1 MTGEKQK
8 DGYLI
13 VDFPRTREI
22 VVDVMVPAEKKH
34 MIHVLFEADVTE
46 VRKYLK
52 KKKGE
57 GAAVPSLTA
66 FIIKCTADAAMTN
79 KRIAALRFASRKLA
93 IFDEM
98 HVSCNVEKEIDGQ
111 NQPMAH
117 IIRQANRK
125 NINEIHDE
133 IHSYA
138 NEGYKKQIG
147 PLKKFAKFP
156 RFVRSIFISPML
168 FNPNKIAK
176 QGFNIIVTS
185 MGMFG
190 AGGGHIIP
198 YQHCSLC
205 ISVGGITR
213 KPGIVGDHIEPREF
227 LSITATFDHDITDGA
242 PAARFAQVLKEHI
255 ERGHGLLP
263 EEVGQNA

>member
-1 MTGEKQK
+1 MNGKTQK
-8 DGYLI
+8 DGYCI
-13 VDFPRTREI
+13 VDFPRIREI
-22 VVDVMVPAEKKH
+22 VVDVMIPAQSKH
-34 MIHVLFEADVTE
+34 MIHVLFEADVTD

-52 KKKGE
+52 KKKSE

-66 FIIKCTADAAMTN
+66 FIIKCVADAAMTN
-79 KRIAALRFASRKLA
+79 KRIAALRFAPRKLA

-111 NQPMAH
+111 SQPMAH

-125 NINEIHDE
+125 SINEIHDE

-138 NEGYKKQIG
+138 KEGFKRQIG
-147 PLKKFAKFP
+147 LLKNFAKLP
-156 RFVRSIFISPML
+156 RFLRAIFISSML
-168 FNPNKIAK
+168 FNLNKIAK

-213 KPGIVGDHIEPREF
+213 KPGIVDDRIEPRDY

-255 ERGHGLLP
+255 ERGHGLLGK
-263 EEVGQNA
+263 E

>member
-1 MTGEKQK
+1 MTGKKQK
-8 DGYLI
+8 DGYQV
-13 VDFPRTREI
+13 VDFPRVREI
-22 VVDVMVPAEKKH
+22 VVDVMVPAESKH
-34 MIHVLFEADVTE
+34 MIHVLFEADVTGI
-46 VRKYLK
+46 RKYREK
-52 KKKGE
+52 KKIE
-57 GAAVPSLTA
+57 GAAAPSITA
-66 FIIKCTADAAMTN
+66 FIIKCVADAAMTN

-111 NQPMAH
+111 NQPMGLVV
-117 IIRQANRK
+117 RQANRK
-125 NINEIHDE
+125 SIDEIHDE

-138 NEGYKKQIG
+138 KEGFKKQIE
-147 PLKKFAKFP
+147 PLRKFAKLP
-156 RFVRSIFISPML
+156 RFLRAIFFSSML
-168 FNPNKIAK
+168 SNPNQIVK

-190 AGGGHIIP
+190 AGGGHVIP

-213 KPGIVGDHIEPREF
+213 KPGIVEDRIEPREF

-242 PAARFAQVLKEHI
+242 PAARFAQVLKEYI
-255 ERGHGLLP
+255 ESGHGLLSK
-263 EEVGQNA
+263 E

>member
-1 MTGEKQK
+1 MTGIIQK
-8 DGYLI
+8 DGFQV
-13 VDFPRTREI
+13 VDFPRVREI
-22 VVDVMVPAEKKH
+22 VVDVMVPAQNKH
-34 MIHVLFEADVTE
+34 MIHVLFEADVTD
-46 VRKYLK
+46 VRKYREK
-52 KKKGE
+52 KKTE
-57 GAAVPSLTA
+57 EAAVPSLTA
-66 FIIKCTADAAMTN
+66 FIIKCVADAAMTN
-79 KRIAALRFASRKLA
+79 KRITALRFASRKLA

-133 IHSYA
+133 IYSYA
-138 NEGYKKQIG
+138 KEGFKKQIG
-147 PLKKFAKFP
+147 LLKKFAKLP
-156 RFVRSIFISPML
+156 RFMRAIFFSSML
-168 FNPNKIAK
+168 TNPNKIAK

-213 KPGIVGDHIEPREF
+213 KPGIVENRIEPREY

-242 PAARFAQVLKEHI
+242 PAARFAQILKEYI

-263 EEVGQNA
+263 KE

>member
-1 MTGEKQK
+1 MPGKIQK
-8 DGYLI
+8 DGYHI
-13 VDFPRTREI
+13 VDFPRVREI
-22 VVDVMVPAEKKH
+22 VVDVMVPAQNKH
-34 MIHVLFEADVTE
+34 MIHVLFEADVTD
-46 VRKYLK
+46 VRKYLTK
-52 KKKGE
+52 KKSE
-57 GAAVPSLTA
+57 GAAAPSLTS
-66 FIIKCTADAAMTN
+66 FIIKCVADAAMSN
-79 KRIAALRFASRKLA
+79 KRIAALRFSSRKLA

-111 NQPMAH
+111 SQPMAH
-117 IIRQANRK
+117 IIRRANRK
-125 NINEIHDE
+125 NISDIHDE

-138 NEGYKKQIG
+138 KEGFKKQIG
-147 PLKKFAKFP
+147 LLKNFAKLP
-156 RFVRSIFISPML
+156 RFLRAIFFSSML

-213 KPGIVGDHIEPREF
+213 KPGIVDDHIEPREY
-227 LSITATFDHDITDGA
+227 LSMTATFDHDITDGA

-255 ERGHGLLP
+255 ERGHGLLSK
-263 EEVGQNA
+263 E

>member
-1 MTGEKQK
+1 MTGKIQK
-8 DGYLI
+8 DGYHI
-13 VDFPRTREI
+13 VDFPRTREFVI
-22 VVDVMVPAEKKH
+22 DVMIPAERKH

-46 VRKYLK
+46 VRKYREK
-52 KKKGE
+52 KRTE

-66 FIIKCTADAAMTN
+66 FIIKCVADAAMTN
-79 KRIAALRFASRKLA
+79 RRIAALRFASRKLA

-111 NQPMAH
+111 SQPMGLV
-117 IIRQANRK
+117 IRQANRK
-125 NINEIHDE
+125 AIDEIHDE

-138 NEGYKKQIG
+138 KEGFKKQIG
-147 PLKKFAKFP
+147 PLKRFAQLP
-156 RFVRSIFISPML
+156 RFLRAIFFSSL
-168 FNPNKIAK
+168 FSNPSKIVE

-190 AGGGHIIP
+190 AGGGHFIP

-205 ISVGGITR
+205 VSVGGITR
-213 KPGIVGDHIEPREF
+213 KPGIVEDRVEPREY

-242 PAARFAQVLKEHI
+242 PAARFAQVLKEYI
-255 ERGHGLLP
+255 ERGHGLLSR
-263 EEVGQNA
+263 E

>member
-1 MTGEKQK
+1 MTGKKQK
-8 DGYLI
+8 DGYHI
-13 VDFPRTREI
+13 VDFPRIREI
-22 VVDVMVPAEKKH
+22 VVDVMVPAQNKH
-34 MIHVLFEADVTE
+34 MIHVLFEADVTD

-52 KKKGE
+52 KNKSE
-57 GAAVPSLTA
+57 GAAVPSLTS
-66 FIIKCTADAAMTN
+66 FIIKCVADAAMTN

-98 HVSCNVEKEIDGQ
+98 HISCNVEKEIDGQ
-111 NQPMAH
+111 SQPMAH

-138 NEGYKKQIG
+138 KEGYKKQIG
-147 PLKKFAKFP
+147 PLKNFSKLP
-156 RFVRSIFISPML
+156 RFLRAIFFSSML

-213 KPGIVGDHIEPREF
+213 KPGIVDDHFEPREY

-255 ERGHGLLP
+255 ERGHGLLSK
-263 EEVGQNA
+263 E

>member
-1 MTGEKQK
+1 MTGKIQK
-8 DGYLI
+8 DGYHI
-13 VDFPRTREI
+13 VEFARIREI
-22 VVDVMVPAEKKH
+22 VIDVMVPAQNKH
-34 MIHVLFEADVTE
+34 MIHVLFEADVTD
-46 VRKYLK
+46 VRKYREK
-52 KKKGE
+52 KKIE

-66 FIIKCTADAAMTN
+66 FIIKCVADAAMTN

-93 IFDEM
+93 IFDDM
-98 HVSCNVEKEIDGQ
+98 HISCNVEKEIDGQ
-111 NQPMAH
+111 SQPMGLVV
-117 IIRQANRK
+117 RQANKK

-138 NEGYKKQIG
+138 TEGFKKQIG
-147 PLKKFAKFP
+147 PLKKFAKLP
-156 RFVRSIFISPML
+156 RFLRSIFISSML
-168 FNPNKIAK
+168 FNPNKVAK

-213 KPGIVGDHIEPREF
+213 KPGIIEDRIEPREY

-255 ERGHGLLP
+255 ERGHGLLSK
-263 EEVGQNA
+263 E